1 MCKGHSNPALAD
13 SQIPIMNILTFLRP
27 TKLPLNSI
35 LLTTLFMMVMS
46 ATEGALAQITV
57 SRNVHMSA
65 SRSQQL
71 QAELILD
78 ADVTR
83 PGRLM
88 ACSLI
93 DDSRKSGNASLTGW
107 GVIVYLTDDGGKTW
121 TSTLEEFSLM
131 DPTCAFGPDGT
142 AYLEAF
148 ELSNDRMM
156 RLYRSADGGR
166 TWGQPIKVRVTD
178 RPHLTVD
185 KTGGKFNGRVYSHG
199 QAGGTGSMD
208 GGRGASGVRLYTSTD
223 GGRTFGDPVQRQSV
237 GARRNLG
244 SGNGVVLSDGT
255 LVMLFG
261 ELKEYWNADDTSQIR
276 DSQIGSSNGRL
287 RMLTSNDGGR
297 SLSTATTISDFYM
310 HVYPWRPSA
319 GFLPW
324 IAVDSSKGPFRDR
337 LYVVWPDR
345 RSGRD
350 EILMAYSSDSG
361 RTWSR
366 PVTINDDRAP
376 AARRNGPDHFM
387 PIVAVNKEGV
397 VGVSWYDRR
406 DHADNAGWDI
416 RFSASLD
423 GGDTWSP
430 NLRVSEQANTFT
442 TKNAWPV
449 IAVPSTV
456 SSPGGPASLDLW
468 VNQMLTIGGD
478 TTGLVADSTGAFQVA
493 WADNRTGILQL
504 WSSAVTVKG
513 TAQRNGDA
521 VLALYKD
528 VTSSVSLETSEMVF
542 DRANGTLSLKARLK
556 NNGAQAVAGPIKVRV
571 VQLRS
576 DLGVAQIEGAE
587 NDAKGPGAIWDFT
600 GALNGKALPAGEL
613 SQFKELRFRVSDI
626 RGLPTTEQLKLSLV
640 KLDVRVLAGA
650 KAE

>member
-1 MCKGHSNPALAD
+1 
-13 SQIPIMNILTFLRP
+13 MNIHTFLQRA
-27 TKLPLNSI
+27 KLPMNSI
-35 LLTTLFMMVMS
+35 LSLALLVLV
-46 ATEGALAQITV
+46 AGASDGTVAQISV
-57 SRNVHMSA
+57 SPNVHMSA
-65 SRSQQL
+65 ARSQQL
-71 QAELILD
+71 QAEIILD

-93 DDSRKSGNASLTGW
+93 DDSRKNGNPSLMGW

-121 TSTLEEFSLM
+121 TRTFEEYSLM

-142 AYLEAF
+142 AHLEAF
-148 ELSNDRMM
+148 ELSGDRMM

-166 TWGQPIKVRVTD
+166 TWSEPTKVRTTD
-178 RPHLTVD
+178 RPYLTVD

-199 QAGGTGSMD
+199 QAGATGSMD
-208 GGRGASGVRLYTSTD
+208 GGRGASGIRLYSSID
-223 GGRTFGDPVQRQSV
+223 GGRSFGDPVQRQSV
-237 GARRNLG
+237 GARRTLG
-244 SGNGVVLSDGT
+244 IGNGVVLSDGT

-261 ELKEYWNADDTSQIR
+261 ELKEYWNTDDTSQIR

-287 RMLTSNDGGR
+287 RMLTSSDGGR
-297 SLSTATTISDFYM
+297 SLSTATTISDFSM
-310 HVYPWRPSA
+310 HVYPWRPAA

-324 IAVDSSKGPFRDR
+324 IAVDSTSGTFKDR

-350 EILMAYSSDSG
+350 EILMSYSADRG
-361 RTWSR
+361 RTWSK

-376 AARRNGPDHFM
+376 AAGRHGPDHFM
-387 PIVAVNKEGV
+387 PVVAVNKEGV

-406 DHADNAGWDI
+406 DHADNAGWDT

-430 NLRVSEQANTFT
+430 NVRVSEQANIFS

-449 IAVPSTV
+449 IAFPFSV
-456 SSPGGPASLDLW
+456 SSPGGPGSLDLW
-468 VNQMLTIGGD
+468 VNQMMIIGGD

-513 TAQRNGDA
+513 SAQRNGDA
-521 VLALYKD
+521 VLASYKD
-528 VTSSVSLETSEMVF
+528 VTSSIHLETSEIAF
-542 DRANGTLSLKARLK
+542 DRATGTLSVKARLK
-556 NNGAQAVAGPIKVRV
+556 NVGAQAVGGPLKVRV

-576 DLGVAQIEGAE
+576 DVGVAQIEGAE
-587 NDAKGPGAIWDFT
+587 NGAKGPGAVWNFT
-600 GALNGKALPAGEL
+600 GALNGKALPGGES
-613 SQFKELRFRVSDI
+613 SQFKELRFRVSDV
-626 RGLPTTEQLKLSLV
+626 RGLPQSEGLRFSLV
-640 KLDVRVLAGA
+640 KLDVRVLGGA
-650 KAE
+650 NPE